1 MVQKHK
7 KQRHK
12 RQSRKT
18 GTGGSSFLELL
29 VPAGLFAASDFMKK
43 RSNKHVRSRSYLTQN
58 SNKKSRRRTY

>member
-1 MVQKHK
+1 MRERTRRRKS
-7 KQRHK
+7 
-12 RQSRKT
+12 RQT

>member
-1 MVQKHK
+1 MRERTRRK
-7 KQRHK
+7 K
-12 RQSRKT
+12 SRRSAN
-18 GTGGSSFLELL
+18 GGSSFLELL